1 MSWDDHESA
10 DVFVVQ
16 AGMISEQLSRVALD
30 MNVALS
36 NTDGAARTRLERAI
50 TGLDQTIR
58 DVRLLAASQ
67 LRLGEGGAGRR
78 QG

>member
-1 MSWDDHESA
+1 MSWDDHQPV

-16 AGMISEQLSRVALD
+16 ASMINERLSRVALD
-30 MNVALS
+30 MTVALS
-36 NTDGAARTRLERAI
+36 DTDGPARTRLEQAI
-50 TGLDQTIR
+50 TSLDQTIR

>member
-1 MSWDDHESA
+1 MNWDDHDPVDA
-10 DVFVVQ
+10 FILQ
-16 AGMISEQLSRVALD
+16 AGMLAERLSRIALD
-30 MNVALS
+30 VNVALCDS
-36 NTDGAARTRLERAI
+36 DGVTRTRLERAV

>member
-1 MSWDDHESA
+1 MTWDDHEPV

-16 AGMISEQLSRVALD
+16 AEVISERLSRVALD
-30 MNVALS
+30 MNIALS
-36 NTDGAARTRLERAI
+36 DTDGHVRSRLERAI
-50 TGLDQTIR
+50 GGLDQTIR
-58 DVRLLAASQ
+58 EVRLLAASR

>member
-1 MSWDDHESA
+1 MSWDDHQPV

-16 AGMISEQLSRVALD
+16 ASMINERLSRVALD
-30 MNVALS
+30 MTVALS
-36 NTDGAARTRLERAI
+36 DTEGPARTRLERAI

>member
-1 MSWDDHESA
+1 MSWDDHEPA
-10 DVFVVQ
+10 DVFAVQ
-16 AGMISEQLSRVALD
+16 AGMISERLSRVALD

-36 NTDGAARTRLERAI
+36 DTDGPARTRLERAI

-67 LRLGEGGAGRR
+67 RRLGEGGAGRR

>member
-1 MSWDDHESA
+1 MSWDDHEPA
-10 DVFVVQ
+10 DAFGIQ
-16 AGMISEQLSRVALD
+16 AGMIGGRLSRVALD

-36 NTDGAARTRLERAI
+36 DTDGPARARLERAI
-50 TGLDQTIR
+50 REVG
-58 DVRLLAASQ
+58 LLAASQ

>member
-1 MSWDDHESA
+1 MSWDDHDSVDA
-10 DVFVVQ
+10 FVLQ
-16 AGMISEQLSRVALD
+16 AGVITERLSRIALD

-36 NTDGAARTRLERAI
+36 DTNGHARTRIERAI

>member
-1 MSWDDHESA
+1 
-10 DVFVVQ
+10 
-16 AGMISEQLSRVALD
+16 MISERLSRVALD
-30 MNVALS
+30 MTVALS
-36 NTDGAARTRLERAI
+36 DVRGDARTRLEHAI
-50 TGLDQTIR
+50 KGLDQTIR

>member
-1 MSWDDHESA
+1 MSWDDHDPA
-10 DVFVVQ
+10 DVFVIQ
-16 AGMISEQLSRVALD
+16 ADLISERLSRVALD
-30 MNVALS
+30 VNVALG
-36 NTDGAARTRLERAI
+36 DAEEPARTRLEQAI

>member
-1 MSWDDHESA
+1 MSWDDHQPV

-16 AGMISEQLSRVALD
+16 AGMISERLSRVALD
-30 MNVALS
+30 MNIALS
-36 NTDGAARTRLERAI
+36 DTDGPARTRLERAI

-58 DVRLLAASQ
+58 EVRLLAASQ

>member
-1 MSWDDHESA
+1 MSWDDHEPVDA
-10 DVFVVQ
+10 FVVQ
-16 AGMISEQLSRVALD
+16 AGMISERLSRVALD

-36 NTDGAARTRLERAI
+36 NTDGPVRTRLERAI

-58 DVRLLAASQ
+58 EVRLLAASQ

>member
-1 MSWDDHESA
+1 MTWDDHVPA
-10 DVFVVQ
+10 DVFVIQ
-16 AGMISEQLSRVALD
+16 ADLISERLSRVALD
-30 MNVALS
+30 MTVALS
-36 NTDGAARTRLERAI
+36 DTDGPARTRLEQAI

>member
-1 MSWDDHESA
+1 MSWDDHQPV

-16 AGMISEQLSRVALD
+16 ASMINERLSRVALD
-30 MNVALS
+30 MTVALS
-36 NTDGAARTRLERAI
+36 DTEGPARTRLEQAI

>member
-36 NTDGAARTRLERAI
+36 NTDRAARTRLERAI

>member
-1 MSWDDHESA
+1 MSWDDHEPVDA
-10 DVFVVQ
+10 FVVQ
-16 AGMISEQLSRVALD
+16 AGMISERLSRVALD

-36 NTDGAARTRLERAI
+36 DTDGPARTRLERAI